1 MSDTISINENKTPDN
16 GEKGELKG
24 FAKFLNF
31 LKSYFSKPST
41 IILIIFAILLTLT
54 VVIPLL
60 FLFILIDSVSFFKP
74 QRPYRYS
81 QVIINKRIKK

>member
-31 LKSYFSKPST
+31 LKSYFSKPSN
-41 IILIIFAILLTLT
+41 IIFDNICHSSYVNSCYSTC
-54 VVIPLL
+54 IP
-60 FLFILIDSVSFFKP
+60 FI
-74 QRPYRYS
+74 
-81 QVIINKRIKK
+81 

>member
-31 LKSYFSKPST
+31 LKSYFSKPSN
-41 IILIIFAILLTLT
+41 II
-54 VVIPLL
+54 
-60 FLFILIDSVSFFKP
+60 
-74 QRPYRYS
+74 
-81 QVIINKRIKK
+81 

>member
-31 LKSYFSKPST
+31 LKSYFSKPSN

-54 VVIPLL
+54 VVIPLV
-60 FLFILIDSVSFFKP
+60 FLFI
-74 QRPYRYS
+74 
-81 QVIINKRIKK
+81 